1 MCKIFPLLV
10 VVFAAFLGK
19 AQNYWQQNIDYKISV
34 SLDDRNH
41 SLTGSEEFVYH
52 NNSPQALDR
61 MYIHIW
67 PNAYRDGNSALGKQ
81 LYDDGETLLKF
92 GPDSLK
98 GNIDGLNFTS
108 NGKAIRWEYD
118 KENRDIAVLYFDT
131 PIASGGQMTIST
143 PFTVKIPSGEI
154 SRLGHVGQSY
164 QITQWYPK
172 PAVYDKNGWN
182 PIPYLNQ
189 GEFYSDYGTFD
200 VSITLPEN
208 YVLGATGDCQTPSEL
223 EFLNNK
229 VTETEAYLKNLPE
242 RKKGFGGGTDPFPAS
257 SMNLKTVRFTQK
269 DVHDFAWFADKR
281 YLVLKGSVALPHS
294 GRAVTSWAM
303 FTPKNA
309 RLWSKSIEY
318 INDGTFY
325 YSKWNGDYPYNNVTA
340 VDGTISAGG
349 GMEYPNITVI
359 GNASNAA
366 ELEVVIVHEVGHNW
380 FYGILGT
387 NERVHGWMDE
397 GMNTL
402 NELRYMYTKYPQNT
416 NMSDMI
422 LGGAMHL
429 DHLNHYDMADVSF
442 KMVALLGEDQP
453 IETHSADFTSV
464 NYGAVMYMKT
474 GLVFNYLKEYLGE
487 ETFDKCM
494 QAYYDKWKFKHP
506 DPKDMRDV
514 LEKESGKD
522 LSWLFDDLIQT
533 TKHLDAKLC
542 SVKAKNGQTTVVIDN
557 KGQVAGP
564 IEVSGYIDGKLIETK
579 WAEPSFEKSTLT
591 FDKEFDQVVVN
602 ASKREPELNVN
613 NNFWEKKGL
622 FGKYEPLKIEYLFG
636 DNERNKTNAFWT
648 PMVAGN
654 AYDKLMLGVVLHNNG
669 IPFKRFQ
676 YFVAPFYSFG
686 GKRVSGIGELSWGFL
701 PARGLKTS
709 RFGVSLKTF
718 MLGDRIGE
726 TNPIYYTIQPYWQA
740 KVGKRGNASP
750 WTSDFILQSMY
761 RVNAYGSSQT
771 EYAGAYFTYNFRFSR
786 PDHKLVISPRTD
798 YLGNLSNNNKV
809 GRASLEVNYKWRYM
823 KKTEERW
830 IELRHYTGYN
840 YLFEATGFDAFA
852 NALSLG
858 GATGLQDNFLE
869 DYFLGRAESTG
880 FSSQQRI
887 ENMGGFKTTSY
898 FGNSTKMVSSFNLFI
913 QSPVGPRIFGL
924 FADYGM
930 FLKSNDV
937 VETGFNTGL
946 ALRLGQYLG
955 VYFPLYSTQNI
966 IDNYSNTNYGSRIRF
981 TMKINLIKQPLNL
994 GGLI

>member
-1 MCKIFPLLV
+1 MRKLFTLFLLFSV
-10 VVFAAFLGK
+10 AFNGK
-19 AQNYWQQNIDYKISV
+19 SQNYWQQSIDYQISV
-34 SLDDRNH
+34 TLDDVNH
-41 SLTGSEEFVYH
+41 TLTGMEHFTYH
-52 NNSPQALDR
+52 NNSPQSLEK

-67 PNAYRDGNSALGKQ
+67 PNAYRNGSTALGKQ
-81 LYDDGETLLKF
+81 LYDDGEKLLEF
-92 GPDSLK
+92 GADSVK

-108 NGKAIRWEYD
+108 NGNPVRWEYD
-118 KENRDIAVLYFDT
+118 KENVDIAILYFET
-131 PIASGGQMTIST
+131 SIPAGGQINIST

-223 EFLNNK
+223 EFLNQK
-229 VTETEAYLKNLPE
+229 FQETQKYLENMPV
-242 RKKGFGGGTDPFPAS
+242 RKKGKGNDPFPAS
-257 SMNLKTVRFTQK
+257 SINLKTVRFTQK

-281 YLVLKGSVALPHS
+281 YLVLKGEVALPHS
-294 GRAVTSWAM
+294 GRMVTSWAM
-303 FTPKNA
+303 FTPRNA
-309 RLWSKSIEY
+309 NLWSKSIEY

-359 GNASNAA
+359 GNSSTPA
-366 ELEVVIVHEVGHNW
+366 ELEIVIVHEVGHNW

-402 NELRYMYTKYPQNT
+402 NELRYMYTKYPDNK
-416 NMSDMI
+416 NMSDMV

-429 DHLNHYDMADVSF
+429 DHLSHYDMSDISF

-494 QAYYDKWKFKHP
+494 QVYYDKWKFKHP
-506 DPKDMRDV
+506 DPQDMRDV
-514 LEKESGKD
+514 LEKESGKN

-542 SVKAKNGQTTVVIDN
+542 SVKAKDGQTTVVVDN

-564 IEVSGYIDGKLIETK
+564 IEVSGYIKGKLVETK
-579 WAEPSFEKSTLT
+579 WVEPSFEKSTVT
-591 FDKEFDQVVVN
+591 FNQEFDQVVVN
-602 ASKREPELNVN
+602 ASKREPELNTKN
-613 NNFWEKKGL
+613 NYWDKPGL
-622 FGKYEPLKIEYLFG
+622 FGKYEPLKVEYLFG

-648 PMVAGN
+648 PMIAGN
-654 AYDKLMLGVVLHNNG
+654 YYDKLMLGLVVHNNG
-669 IPFKRFQ
+669 IPLNRFQ
-676 YFVAPFYSFG
+676 YLVAPFYSFG
-686 GKRVSGIGELSWGFL
+686 ANRASGIAELSWGFL
-701 PARGLKTS
+701 PANGLKTS
-709 RFGVSLKTF
+709 RFGVSLKSF
-718 MLGDRIGE
+718 ANGERIAG
-726 TNPIYYTIQPYWQA
+726 TNPWYYAIQPYWQA
-740 KVGKRGNASP
+740 KVGNRGNASR
-750 WTSDFILQSMY
+750 WTSDFILQTMF
-761 RVNAYGSSQT
+761 RADVFNDFQT
-771 EYAGAYFTYNFRFSR
+771 EHVGAYFTYNIRFNR

-798 YLGNLSNNNKV
+798 YLTNATWNDQI

-823 KKTEERW
+823 KKDKERW
-830 IELRHYTGYN
+830 IELRHYTGVN
-840 YLFEATGFDAFA
+840 YLFDVHGSGYYPYY
-852 NALSLG
+852 LSLA
-858 GATGLQDNFLE
+858 GASGIQDMFLE
-869 DYFLGRAESTG
+869 DYFLGRTELTG
-880 FSSQQRI
+880 FYSQQRL
-887 ENMGGFKTTSY
+887 ENMGGFKTTSN
-898 FGNSTKMVSSFNLFI
+898 FGNSTKMVSAFNFFI

-930 FLKSNDV
+930 FVDANDEV
-937 VETGFNTGL
+937 QTGFNTGV
-946 ALRLGQYLG
+946 ALRLGQYFG
-955 VYFPLYSTQNI
+955 VYFPLYYSDNLKQN
-966 IDNYSNTNYGSRIRF
+966 YPSTNYGSQIRF
-981 TMKINLIKQPLNL
+981 SLKLNIIKQPLNL